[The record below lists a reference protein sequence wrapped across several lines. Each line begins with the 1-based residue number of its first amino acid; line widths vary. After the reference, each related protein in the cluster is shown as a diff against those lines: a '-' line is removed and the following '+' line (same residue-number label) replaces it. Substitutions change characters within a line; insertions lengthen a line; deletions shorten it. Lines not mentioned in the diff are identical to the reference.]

1 MLLSRVTI
9 GASILPASNCNFSE
23 TSKEYRVMILI
34 KPSRAFM
41 VALLCA
47 IVFAAAPAVLC
58 QDQSSA
64 RPARDDDTNVDTQ
77 LYVILATNRDV
88 DVGKIPAVLDPAIKR
103 LRELL
108 PFEHY
113 SLAGTFLNRV
123 KNNGRLDVSEVG
135 RPFLVG
141 ASTAAG
147 INNPSFNQ
155 FFAIVHLATDS
166 NGNDIVR
173 MNEFKFGSR
182 VPVVINQIQ
191 TTNASMGNAPIAQ
204 VQYEQVGLHTDI
216 SMREGT
222 PVIAGTLHVGPQGD
236 AIVVIVSARRTN

>member
-1 MLLSRVTI
+1 
-9 GASILPASNCNFSE
+9 
-23 TSKEYRVMILI
+23 MILI
-34 KPSRAFM
+34 KPYRAFLM
-41 VALLCA
+41 ALLCA
-47 IVFAAAPAVLC
+47 IVLAAAPAVFC
-58 QDQSSA
+58 QDQSA
-64 RPARDDDTNVDTQ
+64 GKPVRDDDTNVDTQ

-88 DVGKIPAVLDPAIKR
+88 DAGKIPPALDPIIKR
-103 LRELL
+103 LRESL

-141 ASTAAG
+141 SSPSAG
-147 INNPSFNQ
+147 LNNPSFNQ
-155 FFAIVHLATDS
+155 FYAVVHLATDG

-173 MNEFKFGSR
+173 LNDFKFGSR
-182 VPVVINQIQ
+182 VPIVINQIQ
-191 TTNASMGNAPIAQ
+191 TTNASLGNAPVAQ
-204 VQYEQVGLHTDI
+204 IQYEQVGLHTDI

-236 AIVVIVSARRTN
+236 AIVVVVSARRTN

>member
-1 MLLSRVTI
+1 
-9 GASILPASNCNFSE
+9 
-23 TSKEYRVMILI
+23 MILI
-34 KPSRAFM
+34 KPYRAFM
-41 VALLCA
+41 LALLCA

-58 QDQSSA
+58 QEQSSA
-64 RPARDDDTNVDTQ
+64 RPVRDDDTNVDTQ

-88 DVGKIPAVLDPAIKR
+88 DVGKIPPSLDPIIKR
-103 LRELL
+103 LRESL

-141 ASTAAG
+141 SSTAAG

-155 FFAIVHLATDS
+155 FYAEVHLATDS

-173 MNEFKFGSR
+173 MNNFKFGSR
-182 VPVVINQIQ
+182 VPIVTSQIQ
-191 TTNASMGNAPIAQ
+191 TTNASMGNAPVSQIT
-204 VQYEQVGLHTDI
+204 YEPVGLHTDI

-236 AIVVIVSARRTN
+236 AIVVVVSARRTN

>member
-1 MLLSRVTI
+1 
-9 GASILPASNCNFSE
+9 
-23 TSKEYRVMILI
+23 MILI
-34 KPSRAFM
+34 KPYRMFFM
-41 VALLCA
+41 ALLCA
-47 IVFAAAPAVLC
+47 IVFATAPAVLC
-58 QDQSSA
+58 QDQSAA

-88 DVGKIPAVLDPAIKR
+88 DGGKIPPALDPIIKR
-103 LRELL
+103 LRESL

-123 KNNGRLDVSEVG
+123 KNNGRVDVNEVG

-141 ASTAAG
+141 AQTAAG

-155 FFAIVHLATDS
+155 FYAVIHLATDS
-166 NGNDIVR
+166 TGNDIVR
-173 MNEFKFGSR
+173 MNDFRFGSR
-182 VPVVINQIQ
+182 VPVVINQVMQ
-191 TTNASMGNAPIAQ
+191 TTGAAMGNTPIAQ
-204 VQYEQVGLHTDI
+204 VNYEPVGLKTDI

-236 AIVVIVSARRTN
+236 AIVVVVSARRAN

>member
-1 MLLSRVTI
+1 
-9 GASILPASNCNFSE
+9 
-23 TSKEYRVMILI
+23 MIPI
-34 KPSRAFM
+34 KPYHGFF

-47 IVFAAAPAVLC
+47 VMFAAAPAVLC
-58 QDQSSA
+58 QEQSSA
-64 RPARDDDTNVDTQ
+64 RPVRDDDTNVDTQ

-88 DVGKIPAVLDPAIKR
+88 DAGKIPPALDPVLKR

-123 KNNGRLDVSEVG
+123 KNNGKLDVSEVG

-141 ASTAAG
+141 TSTAAG
-147 INNPSFNQ
+147 LNNPSFNQ
-155 FFAIVHLATDS
+155 FYATVRLATDS

-173 MNEFKFGSR
+173 MNDFRFGSR
-182 VPVVINQIQ
+182 VPVVISQVQ
-191 TTNASMGNAPIAQ
+191 TTSAGLANPPISQ
-204 VQYEQVGLHTDI
+204 VNYEPVGLKTDI
-216 SMREGT
+216 SMREGM

-236 AIVVIVSARRTN
+236 AIVVVVSARRTN